1 MHRSALETV
10 VGAAV
15 LLVAVVFLAYVLG
28 TARPTEDRP
37 YVVNARFLQIG
48 GLEPGSDV
56 RINGIKVGTVIGRG
70 LDPKTYEAVVRLSLT
85 AGVRIPADTEVAI
98 AGDGL
103 LGDKYIRLIPGSAAE
118 TLKSGGILAKTRD
131 YKSLEDT
138 VAEIIY
144 LATGA
149 N

>member
-1 MHRSALETV
+1 MQRNVLETLI
-10 VGAAV
+10 GAI
-15 LLVAVVFLAYVLG
+15 VLG
-28 TARPTEDRP
+28 VAITFLVFGLGSARRTEDGG
-37 YVVNARFLQIG
+37 YDVNARFLQVG
-48 GLEPGSDV
+48 GLEAGSDV
-56 RINGIKVGTVIGRG
+56 RINGIKVGTVVSRT
-70 LDPKTYEAVVRLSLT
+70 LDPKSFEAVVRLSIRS
-85 AGVRIPADTEVAI
+85 GVNIPTDSEVAI

-103 LGDKYIRLIPGSAAE
+103 LGDKYVRLIPGQSSAS
-118 TLKSGGILAKTRD
+118 LKPGEFLAKSRD